1 MVLHATF
8 IKAVKEALKKKGWSM
23 RRAAREAGLDSSF
36 LSKVLSGKRN
46 PPSDERVIIRLAQK
60 LDIDSD
66 SLVIYAGR
74 IPAKYQRD
82 LEKPG
87 AIRLLSRARALPEVE
102 VARERVRKVKKVV
115 KEEMPDELL

>member
-1 MVLHATF
+1 MALHATF
-8 IKAVKEALKKKGWSM
+8 INAVKEALKRKGWSM

-46 PPSDERVIIRLAQK
+46 PPSDERVIVRLAQK
-60 LDIDSD
+60 LDVDPD

-74 IPAKYQRD
+74 IPAKYQKE

-87 AIRLLSRARALPEVE
+87 ALELLSGTLTLPE
-102 VARERVRKVKKVV
+102 RERLVLRVKEARRVV

>member
-1 MVLHATF
+1 MILHATF
-8 IKAVKEALKKKGWSM
+8 VKAVKEALKKKGWSM

-46 PPSDERVIIRLAQK
+46 PPSDERAIVRLAQK
-60 LDIDSD
+60 LDLDPD

-74 IPAKYQRD
+74 IPAKYQKD

-87 AIRLLSRARALPEVE
+87 AIRLLSSARAMPEVE
-102 VARERVRKVKKVV
+102 APAPRAKKEKKVV
-115 KEEMPDELL
+115 KEKMPDELL